1 MATNR
6 EEVSELVKQSETL
19 TKIRFLFELP
29 AELKLKIEAKDFIGA
44 VDDYQRAN
52 DVLVNYKNHPSFQSI
67 QDVSKNYF
75 KIHAFKIK
83 IRNASKLINYLLKI
97 YLNHLNH

>member
-67 QDVSKNYF
+67 QDVSYVQIPHGQYMDNDHSY
-75 KIHAFKIK
+75 HAPHFI
-83 IRNASKLINYLLKI
+83 IILGM
-97 YLNHLNH
+97 

>member
-1 MATNR
+1 MENIIEIRDDSVLRLVSEMDSISSITTEINSKMATNR

-67 QDVSKNYF
+67 QDVS
-75 KIHAFKIK
+75 
-83 IRNASKLINYLLKI
+83 
-97 YLNHLNH
+97 